1 MVKIAGA
8 MPLDVEVCEVEFDGS
23 AGLHGDLPGAGG
35 VPRVVLR
42 VVLGHDVP
50 CRTGEVSSA
59 TCVQSVRDEY

>member
-8 MPLDVEVCEVEFDGS
+8 MSLDVEVGEVEFHGS
-23 AGLHGDLPGAGG
+23 AGFHSDLPGAGG

-42 VVLGHDVP
+42 VVLGHDVS

-59 TCVQSVRDEY
+59 T